1 MGQFRWSV
9 SEPGLERMRMKTEQN
24 SKKILLL
31 PGDGIGPEVFG
42 PVRDILEHLVASG
55 HVLLEWEEGLI
66 GGIATDRTGL
76 PLPPDTIE
84 KADRCDAV
92 LLGAVGGPKYDALPY
107 EKRPE
112 RALLGIREHLGAFA
126 NLRPARLFPEL
137 AGSSTLKPEIIS
149 DLDLMV
155 VRELT
160 GGIYFGKPRGIV
172 TEQGVRRGIN
182 TETYTE
188 PEIARIMRVAF
199 DLARTRRKKVTSVDK
214 ANVLES
220 SVLWREVA
228 VSVHKEYQDIEL
240 SHMYV
245 DNAAMQLV
253 RNPKQFDVLVTGN
266 LFGDILSDE
275 AAQLTGSIGM
285 LASASIGGKTGLYE
299 PIHGSAPDIAGKD
312 IANPLAM
319 ILSLALLFR
328 YSLQREDLAGV
339 LERSV
344 QNVLKEGYRTTDI
357 QGAGT
362 KKIVGTRE
370 MGSLVFHELKKVLE
384 NSQR

>member
-1 MGQFRWSV
+1 MQ
-9 SEPGLERMRMKTEQN
+9 TEKN
-24 SKKILLL
+24 TKKILLL

-42 PVRDILEHLVASG
+42 PVRDILEHLVTSG
-55 HVLLEWEEGLI
+55 HVRLEWEEGLI

-172 TEQGVRRGIN
+172 TDQGVRRGIN

-228 VSVHKEYQDIEL
+228 VSVHKEYPDVEL